1 MLQETQND
9 PQEAPRRA
17 ANEHP
22 EAPGAENHKN
32 VISKAHNHVKTTCFE
47 GPMLENYSLLKQK
60 VS

>member
-9 PQEAPRRA
+9 PQEAPRR
-17 ANEHP
+17 EHP

-47 GPMLENYSLLKQK
+47 GPMLENYSVLKQK

>member
-1 MLQETQND
+1 VLQETQND
-9 PQEAPRRA
+9 PQEAPRRV

-60 VS
+60 VL